1 MFHLCLME
9 SIRWTQGNNIG
20 LKVVVLM
27 MLTMVIINMVMLEMT
42 WITVVLK
49 ETYLCWMNSRE

>member
-1 MFHLCLME
+1 
-9 SIRWTQGNNIG
+9 
-20 LKVVVLM
+20 M